1 MLFVGH
7 NVNSSVTSNCVSLIK
22 PIIIIITIIIIIS
35 DGQKTI
41 QNGPFTRWHHLILRP
56 ESSRVFLSC
65 ANYGFCHLN
74 LAGITKFKYEKK
86 NEKDSGRSS
95 KMTPSCKWPIANLG
109 ISRRLINLSL
119 TLLLGKEVP
128 VNFLKGAPPVR
139 LAPAGSGLSLCDLAW
154 GCMLMESW
162 PPILVLVWTVCGWR
176 GSVGGLEKGFPSIS
190 LGIGSGIFDL
200 RELEWQRKKS
210 VNNGCSL
217 FSSEIN
223 HTIPPSLRKSK
234 ELRRPRYSFQK

>member
-1 MLFVGH
+1 MGH
-7 NVNSSVTSNCVSLIK
+7 LHDD
-22 PIIIIITIIIIIS
+22 IIYYY
-35 DGQKTI
+35 D
-41 QNGPFTRWHHLILRP
+41 QNPSGF
-56 ESSRVFLSC
+56 SFLVQI
-65 ANYGFCHLN
+65 GFCHLN

-86 NEKDSGRSS
+86 NEKDSGHNS
-95 KMTPSCKWPIANLG
+95 KMNPSCKWPIANLG

-200 RELEWQRKKS
+200 RVRKWQRKKS

-217 FSSEIN
+217 LSYEIN
-223 HTIPPSLRKSK
+223 TKLIILSLHPFAKAKNYADQDTLSRNKN
-234 ELRRPRYSFQK
+234 